1 MAPPQILIPPLEPHG
16 GVPEE
21 ELKSEFNR
29 EVARTIIP
37 SFPVELQ
44 LKFVFWDPLGPPRG
58 SLGGSQRVSEG
69 PRGTQRDPEEE
80 LRSVFRGKVA
90 RNNGLKN
97 DFFQFLT

>member
-1 MAPPQILIPPLEPHG
+1 MDPPRRSQR
-16 GVPEE
+16 VPEE

-37 SFPVELQ
+37 SNFPVELQ
-44 LKFVFWDPLGPPRG
+44 LKFVLWDPLGPPRG
-58 SLGGSQRVSEG
+58 VHRGVPEG
-69 PRGTQRDPEEE
+69 PKGSQRDPEEE
-80 LRSVFRGKVA
+80 LRSVFKGKVA